1 MRRFGPILLTALLL
15 CAAGCGGEDAAEP
28 LANDAQRQSQ
38 RIQNMADAMQREA
51 ESNVSAI
58 EQGLENETATIF
70 ESRNE
75 LLNQTAADADSAGSN
90 QSR

>member
-15 CAAGCGGEDAAEP
+15 CAAGCGGDEAEP